1 MCEGDKSHVVNGAM
15 SYHGNVSLPRAVR
28 LFPFSFFFSF
38 FFFKGAAVYMGGGNS
53 SLQ

>member
-1 MCEGDKSHVVNGAM
+1 MCEGDKSHVVNAAM

-28 LFPFSFFFSF
+28 LFPFSVF
-38 FFFKGAAVYMGGGNS
+38 FFFFFIGGAVYMGRANS

>member
-28 LFPFSFFFSF
+28 LFLFFFLFSFS
-38 FFFKGAAVYMGGGNS
+38 KGELFIWEVGIHLYNS
-53 SLQ
+53 N

>member
-28 LFPFSFFFSF
+28 LFPFSVF
-38 FFFKGAAVYMGGGNS
+38 FFFYKGGAVYMGRVNS